1 MDFGRIPDL
10 PNRRETRAQRG
21 RKMDQVHLFMLVF
34 GIDTSCDDTSA
45 ALVEDGMNII
55 ASSVSSSVDLHRD
68 FGGIVPEIACR
79 SHIRDLVPIIDATIK
94 QSGRSLKDINA
105 VAVTSRP
112 GLIGALLIGLS
123 AAKTLAY
130 VLNAP
135 LVALDH
141 VSCHIYSVH
150 MENPALEFPY
160 AALAVSGGHTHLYHC
175 TSHFEHRMIGKTLD
189 DAAGE
194 AFDKVSAIL
203 NLGYPGGP
211 NIERA
216 AKGVAPGPL
225 RLKRTYLGGDS
236 LDFSFSGIKTAVL
249 YHVRGQDA
257 GQCRRIRRRRKTPP
271 ARRATP
277 HEIAAE
283 FQEAVV
289 EVLVTKLMAAAKS
302 LRVPAVTVCGGVA
315 ANERLREAVAEAC
328 ARAGLAYYFPSKAL
342 CTDNAAMVAGL
353 GYHYAVAGK
362 QSPLDVDAV
371 ATSW

>member
-1 MDFGRIPDL
+1 
-10 PNRRETRAQRG
+10 
-21 RKMDQVHLFMLVF
+21 MLIL

-45 ALVEDGMNII
+45 AIVEDGARIL
-55 ASSVSSSVDLHRD
+55 AGKVASSVDLHRP

-79 SHIRDLVPIIDATIK
+79 SHICDLVPVIDSAIK
-94 QSGRSLKDINA
+94 QSGRPPNEINA

-112 GLIGALLIGLS
+112 GLVGALLIGLT

-130 VLNAP
+130 VLDVP

-141 VSCHIYSVH
+141 VSSHIYSIH

-160 AALAVSGGHTHLYHC
+160 VALVVSGGHTHLYHC
-175 TSHFEHRMIGKTLD
+175 ASHFDHRMIGKTLD

-216 AKGVAPGPL
+216 AKGASPGPL
-225 RLKRTYLGGDS
+225 HLKRTYLAAGS

-257 GQCRRIRRRRKTPP
+257 GQCRRLRRRRKTPP
-271 ARRATP
+271 SRPATP
-277 HEIAAE
+277 PEIALE
-283 FQEAVV
+283 FQEAVI
-289 EVLVTKLMAAAKS
+289 EVLVAKLMTAARNF
-302 LRVPAVTVCGGVA
+302 RVGAVTVGGGVA

-328 ARAGLAYYFPSKAL
+328 RRAGLQCFFPSKAL

-353 GYHYAVAGK
+353 GYHYAAAGK
-362 QSPLDVDAV
+362 YSPLDMDAV